1 MLYSAPGGSL
11 QEKVIELEVK
21 IFYVFVQGVEGQEA
35 GSVGEVEEGHGERG
49 GCQQVADHQPPHWGG
64 LAGFLHRKAN
74 KKGPAQYMVSV
85 CSPRFHW
92 MLNFQT

>member
-35 GSVGEVEEGHGERG
+35 GSVGQVEEGHGERG
-49 GCQQVADHQPPHWGG
+49 GC
-64 LAGFLHRKAN
+64 
-74 KKGPAQYMVSV
+74 
-85 CSPRFHW
+85 
-92 MLNFQT
+92 